1 MAKAVFFTLPHH
13 GHINPNIGLLEELV
27 KRGDE
32 VVCYSSAKYKGLVEA
47 AGARWREYRVDLEAF
62 FFKKGVYSSDMPMEA
77 NADIRFNIEK
87 AFEDIEA
94 LFGVGRDIYLKHCK
108 EVLEA
113 GVDYFIY
120 DSFAVWGKIF
130 SNKLKIPAVCCES
143 LFVMTEEIFN
153 ANIEYFIAYLIK
165 NKPLDSITQAEK
177 KLAADCM
184 NYYSKRIQRKLA
196 IRDFS
201 FSGYFY
207 SDYLNIVYLVKEMQP
222 MSHCLGEKFALVGMD
237 YLVGTERQAR
247 RKKGRIPLIY
257 ISRGTIHGSEAVDV
271 FNKCISVLEKMDCRV
286 IISTGGYTAGAQFAN
301 LPPNVEVFDFVN
313 QKEILREADLFI
325 THGGLTGV
333 REAIFNGVPMLLY
346 PETTDQYI
354 ATQQIAQAGAGIWL
368 KNKPFCGEELE
379 RAIKKVLKSQEYLGN
394 VKLLK
399 AKFESAGGYES
410 SVNQIVMFK
419 KAVNIL

>member
-27 KRGDE
+27 RRGE
-32 VVCYSSAKYKGLVEA
+32 AVLCYSSAKYKGIVEA

-62 FFKKGVYSSDMPMEA
+62 FFKKGEYGTDIPAQE
-77 NADIRFNIEK
+77 NEDIRFNIQK

-108 EVLEA
+108 EILEYGA
-113 GVDYFIY
+113 DYFIY

-130 SNKLKIPAVCCES
+130 SDKLGIPAVCCES

-153 ANIEYFIAYLIK
+153 AHIEYFIVYLIK
-165 NKPLDSITQAEK
+165 NKSLDSVTPAEK

-184 NYYSKRIQRKLA
+184 DYYSRRIQRKLA

-222 MSHCLGEKFALVGMD
+222 MSHCIGDKFALVGMD
-237 YLVGTERQAR
+237 YNTGTDLQNKREENRT
-247 RKKGRIPLIY
+247 PLIF
-257 ISRGTIHGSEAVDV
+257 ISRGTIHGSEAMEV
-271 FNKCISVLEKMDCRV
+271 FNKCISVLGGMDCRV
-286 IISTGGYTAGAQFAN
+286 IISTGGCTAGTQFKD
-301 LPPNVEVFDFVN
+301 LPSNIKVFDFVN
-313 QKEILREADLFI
+313 QKQLLKEADIFI

-354 ATQQIAQAGAGIWL
+354 ASRQIAQAGAGIWL
-368 KNKPFCGEELE
+368 KSKPFCCAELE
-379 RAIKKVLKSQEYLGN
+379 NAIEKILKTQEYREN

-399 AKFESAGGYES
+399 AGFESAGGYGR
-410 SVNQIVMFK
+410 SVEKIFDFK